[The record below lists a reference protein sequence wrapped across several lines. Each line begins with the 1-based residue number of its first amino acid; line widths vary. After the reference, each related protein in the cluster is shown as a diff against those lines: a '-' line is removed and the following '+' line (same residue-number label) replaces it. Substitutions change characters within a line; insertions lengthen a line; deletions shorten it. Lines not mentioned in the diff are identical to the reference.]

1 MGSTLTNWRTM
12 NVGFLFLNIVF
23 ETHTNETILI
33 VATALGVGFMSTY
46 LGLEKLE
53 ETVIGNP
60 FGKLKNEIS
69 RLKAMLE
76 NKNKQLAN
84 ANELI
89 EKQGFLLKK
98 HGISI
103 SNTIGG
109 KVEKFEKLLN
119 SVLLTEN
126 DWSDFK
132 KVFDKLHYGFL
143 PVLKM
148 KHPDLTEGEKR
159 LAVLIKLRLSN
170 KEMACMLGISPN
182 SIVKSRYRLKKKLLS
197 SVDSD
202 ISLEDYIK
210 KL

>member
-1 MGSTLTNWRTM
+1 M
-12 NVGFLFLNIVF
+12 NVGFVFLNVVI

-33 VATALGVGFMSTY
+33 VATILGVGFMSTY
-46 LGLEKLE
+46 LGIENLE

-69 RLKAMLE
+69 RLKAILE

-84 ANELI
+84 ANDLI

-98 HGISI
+98 HGISTT
-103 SNTIGG
+103 NNIGE

-170 KEMACMLGISPN
+170 KEMARMLGISPN
-182 SIVKSRYRLKKKLLS
+182 SIVKSRYRLKKKLLF
-197 SVDSD
+197 VIDD
-202 ISLEDYIK
+202 DVSLEEYIK

>member
-1 MGSTLTNWRTM
+1 M
-12 NVGFLFLNIVF
+12 NVGTIFFNIVF
-23 ETHTNETILI
+23 EPPMHETISI
-33 VATALGVGFMSTY
+33 ATISFGVFFLTTF

-53 ETVIGNP
+53 ETVIGNS
-60 FGKLKNEIS
+60 FSKLKSEIS
-69 RLKAMLE
+69 RLRSVLE

-84 ANELI
+84 ANATI
-89 EKQGFLLKK
+89 EKQGFLLRK
-98 HGISI
+98 HGIAL
-103 SNTIGG
+103 SNSVEE

-143 PVLKM
+143 PILKM

-170 KEMACMLGISPN
+170 KEMARMLGISPN
-182 SIVKSRYRLKKKLLS
+182 SIVKSRYRLKKKLLAA
-197 SVDSD
+197 DGGD
-202 ISLEDYIK
+202 ISLEEYIK
-210 KL
+210 NL